1 MQSQTCRKHYDPAS
15 GMDSYMHFLTSTNTG
30 CDSRYRSIV
39 KKLDVMIDLVQQQP
53 GYNLT
58 NDLDRLLDSMM
69 DHFCSENKFLNLV
82 DFPQAMKHR
91 LHHYSIF
98 TDTAEMRHLFSKGE
112 NVLSDGLP
120 KIRQLC
126 LEHISVHDRAFEE
139 FLAQ

>member
-1 MQSQTCRKHYDPAS
+1 MQSQTCRQHNDYLSDMESAAYFFAP
-15 GMDSYMHFLTSTNTG
+15 MNTG

-39 KKLDVMIDLVQQQP
+39 NKLDVMIDLVQQQP
-53 GYNLT
+53 GYNMT

-69 DHFCSENKFLNLV
+69 DHFCSENTVLKLV
-82 DFPQAMKHR
+82 DFPQAMNHR

-98 TDTAEMRHLFSKGE
+98 TDTAEMRHLFNKGE
-112 NVLSDGLP
+112 NVLPDRLP

-139 FLAQ
+139 FLVN